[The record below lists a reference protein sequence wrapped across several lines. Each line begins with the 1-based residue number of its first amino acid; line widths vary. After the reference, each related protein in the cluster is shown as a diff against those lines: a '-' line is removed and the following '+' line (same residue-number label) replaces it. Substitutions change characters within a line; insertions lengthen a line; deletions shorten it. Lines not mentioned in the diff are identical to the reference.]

1 MNVTAIVPNW
11 NGRQYLGPMLESCAG
26 QGFTKILVVDNGS
39 ADGSDTEA
47 ERLGA
52 EVIPLGRNLG
62 FAAAVNA
69 GIARASTELV
79 AILNN
84 DIVLSPRWLQSLLD
98 AWDGT
103 PDAWFATGKIVAA
116 SDPTLIDGT
125 FDLTSRA
132 GCSWR
137 AGQAR
142 RDSPLWN
149 EPRTIQGTSMTA
161 AVFRRDLFDRVGKLD
176 ERFESYL
183 EDIDFNLRCARS
195 GYTGLYEPG
204 AVARHWGSA
213 TLGVWHGE
221 TVRRLSRNQ
230 IFLIAKHFPANW
242 GWRLGWPVLAGQL
255 LWGLVT
261 LRHKTFVPW
270 LIGKWQ
276 GIRAYEQIRR
286 SERVPGVD
294 SIALEGV
301 LSDQEN
307 LIRQLQQQCTFDT
320 YWKLYFAL
328 TR

>member
-1 MNVTAIVPNW
+1 
-11 NGRQYLGPMLESCAG
+11 
-26 QGFTKILVVDNGS
+26 
-39 ADGSDTEA
+39 
-47 ERLGA
+47 
-52 EVIPLGRNLG
+52 
-62 FAAAVNA
+62 
-69 GIARASTELV
+69 
-79 AILNN
+79 
-84 DIVLSPRWLQSLLD
+84 
-98 AWDGT
+98 
-103 PDAWFATGKIVAA
+103 
-116 SDPTLIDGT
+116 
-125 FDLTSRA
+125 
-132 GCSWR
+132 
-137 AGQAR
+137 
-142 RDSPLWN
+142 
-149 EPRTIQGTSMTA
+149 MTA

-183 EDIDFNLRCARS
+183 EDIDFNLRCARA

-286 SERVPGVD
+286 SERVPDVD

>member
-11 NGRQYLGPMLESCAG
+11 NGGRYLGPMLESCAG
-26 QGFTKILVVDNGS
+26 QGFARIVVVDNGS
-39 ADGSDTEA
+39 TDGSDAEA
-47 ERLGA
+47 ERAGA
-52 EVIPLGRNLG
+52 EVLRLGQNLG

-69 GIARASTELV
+69 GVAKTSTEAV

-84 DIVLSPRWLQSLLD
+84 DIVLSPGWLQALLQ
-98 AWDGT
+98 AWDRHPG
-103 PDAWFATGKIVAA
+103 AWFACGKILMA
-116 SDPTLIDGT
+116 SDPGRIDGT

-137 AGQAR
+137 AGQGR
-142 RDSPLWN
+142 RDAPVWN
-149 EPRTIQGTSMTA
+149 EERTIGCASMTA
-161 AVFRRDLFDRVGKLD
+161 TVFRRTLFDRVGKLD

-183 EDIDFNLRCARS
+183 EDIDFGLRCARGGYS
-195 GYTGLYEPG
+195 GVYAPE

-242 GWRLGWPVLAGQL
+242 GWRSGWPVLAGQL

-261 LRHKTFVPW
+261 LRHQTFVPW
-270 LIGKWQ
+270 VIGKWQ
-276 GIRAYEQIRR
+276 GMRAYGKIRG
-286 SERVPGVD
+286 SERLLAAD
-294 SIALEGV
+294 SLALDAI

-307 LIRQLQQQCTFDT
+307 SIRQLQKQCTFDT